1 MSFSVRRARPEEY
14 AAGGAL
20 TVAAYAQYRPHV
32 TADQW
37 DQYRTDLADL
47 AGRAARGTV
56 FVAVEGETLVGV
68 VTYYHHVAGGPR
80 DEWWWWPADYGY
92 IRALAVDPAAR
103 GRGIGRALMLACF
116 DEARV
121 TGAAGIALNTAP
133 VMSAAKLLYETLG
146 FRMLEPAE
154 GQPENDVD
162 YGGFHFFSYVVDL
175 SKIPPA

>member
-1 MSFSVRRARPEEY
+1 MSVTVRRARPEEY

-20 TVAAYAQYRPHV
+20 TVAAYAQYRRLL

-37 DQYRTDLADL
+37 EQYRIDLADL

-56 FVAVEGETLVGV
+56 FVALEGEALVGV
-68 VTYYHHVAGGPR
+68 VTYYHHAHQPR
-80 DEWWWWPADYGY
+80 GDWWWWPADYGY

-116 DEARV
+116 DEARA
-121 TGAAGIALNTAP
+121 TGATGIALNTAP
-133 VMSAAKLLYETLG
+133 VMSAATSLYETLG

-154 GQPENDVD
+154 DQRENDLD